1 VNRDEQLLAKGFL
14 RISNELLPRIAES
27 LEIIAEAITQAQEDQ
42 PNYTCPDYADTMG
55 DD

>member
-27 LEIIAEAITQAQEDQ
+27 LEIIAEVIVQAREEQ
-42 PNYTCPDYADTMG
+42 PDMFEAENDEG
-55 DD
+55 

>member
-1 VNRDEQLLAKGFL
+1 VIEDQEIAAAIVALSRATVKIADLLEVIVSA
-14 RISNELLPRIAES
+14 SV
-27 LEIIAEAITQAQEDQ
+27 QEDQ